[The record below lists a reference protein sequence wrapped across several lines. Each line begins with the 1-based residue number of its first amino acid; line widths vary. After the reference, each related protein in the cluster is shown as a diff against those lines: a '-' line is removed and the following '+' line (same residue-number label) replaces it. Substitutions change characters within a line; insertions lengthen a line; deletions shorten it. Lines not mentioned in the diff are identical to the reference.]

1 MTYEPNSHNHNHQPR
16 DMEADMSLPPELEAL
31 AGRLAVDGALWQS
44 RLPDP
49 ERIAERIRAIPHE
62 SPVFTSSGERG
73 LMFEDTGS
81 ASRSNRVA
89 LPNRSRPNSFLQRL
103 GSLAAV
109 AVVLILVG
117 SMALVFYAV
126 HANGTGTGKV
136 ATGTS
141 TASTSA
147 YAAFKVTGV
156 TMSVTPASIAGT
168 TCGSNMT
175 VTYQALFHVTS
186 KSNGGTVQ
194 FDYTVNN
201 GRGETPASL
210 TFASGETSKVYTF
223 TWSGAL
229 PADHTYPAPG
239 GVQVNSPNQLTS
251 ALMGPT
257 GQCTAPVA
265 PTCGSNFSSPMSQS
279 YQSTLTTYFGTVPLP
294 PMSRTV
300 PNDASGGIR
309 GYDICS
315 AGTAST
321 ITAYMEQ
328 NLPAYGWTLVSNSAG
343 METWK
348 NSKGTINWSVS
359 DTLEWNI
366 NWRLP
371 LA

>member
-1 MTYEPNSHNHNHQPR
+1 MTNELNSHNHYHQPG
-16 DMEADMSLPPELEAL
+16 DMEADTSLPPELEAL
-31 AGRLAVDGALWQS
+31 AGRLAADGALWQS

-49 ERIAERIRAIPHE
+49 ELVAERIRAIPHK
-62 SPVFTSSGERG
+62 SPVFTSSGEGG
-73 LMFEDTGS
+73 LMLEDTGS
-81 ASRSNRVA
+81 APQSNRTA
-89 LPNRSRPNSFLQRL
+89 PPNRSRPNSFLQRL

-126 HANGTGTGKV
+126 HSNGTGPGKV
-136 ATGTS
+136 GVATS
-141 TASTSA
+141 TASTGA
-147 YAAFKVTGV
+147 HATFKVTSV

-175 VTYQALFHVTS
+175 VTYQALFHVPS
-186 KSNGGTVQ
+186 KTNGGAVQ

-201 GRGETPASL
+201 GRGEVLASL
-210 TFASGETSKVYTF
+210 TFAPGETSKVYTF

-239 GVQVNSPNQLTS
+239 GVQVTSPNQLTS
-251 ALMGPT
+251 ALVGPT
-257 GQCTAPVA
+257 GQCTVPVA
-265 PTCGSNFSSPMSQS
+265 PTCGSNFSSPISQS
-279 YQSTLTTYFGTVPLP
+279 YQSTLTTDFGTVPLP

-300 PNDASGGIR
+300 PNDAAGGVR

-321 ITAYMEQ
+321 ITAFMEQ
-328 NLPAYGWTLVSNSAG
+328 NLPAYGWTLVSNTGG
-343 METWK
+343 MESWK
-348 NSKGTINWSVS
+348 NSKGTINWSVANP
-359 DTLEWNI
+359 LEWNM
-366 NWRLP
+366 NWRL